1 MRVGVVSTLKL
12 GNLFD
17 VNVYDFI
24 KVVSYQ

>member
-12 GNLFD
+12 GNLFY